1 MDYSPWN
8 SPGRN
13 TGADSLSLLQGIF
26 PTQGSNPGQGA
37 PLIISHG
44 APQLLRPVMFIISL
58 VPEAFTGEEPGRS
71 YYPNSQVVKLSPRGE
86 DGEAKV
92 SERPRAGLFSL
103 EDPSQ

>member
-1 MDYSPWN
+1 
-8 SPGRN
+8 
-13 TGADSLSLLQGIF
+13 
-26 PTQGSNPGQGA
+26 
-37 PLIISHG
+37 
-44 APQLLRPVMFIISL
+44 MFIISL